1 MKWKNFHIFRIFE
14 KNETMATKATEK
26 SFLKQ
31 IPNSPLNEERIL
43 DIVYSNLLEQEPI
56 SFIKNFTKFND
67 KYISDLLK
75 ISIRTLR
82 NYTLMGAMIKTKL
95 EKEHWIRILSL
106 YKHGE
111 EVFGDKDLFI
121 EWLNEENYYFDNNPP
136 IHYLDTASGIKL
148 IDNQLTGMQYGD
160 NA

>member
-1 MKWKNFHIFRIFE
+1 MTTATAEKNF
-14 KNETMATKATEK
+14 
-26 SFLKQ
+26 LKE
-31 IPNSPLNEERIL
+31 IPNSPLNEDKIL
-43 DIVYSNLLEQEPI
+43 NII
-56 SFIKNFTKFND
+56 SLDLFDRQSIAFIKKFTKFND
-67 KYISDLLK
+67 HDISDLLK

-82 NYTLMGAMIKTKL
+82 NYTLVGAMLKTKL
-95 EKEHWIRILSL
+95 EKEHWIKILSL

-121 EWLNEENYYFDNNPP
+121 EWLNENNYYFENKPP
-136 IHYLDTASGIKL
+136 IYYIDTAAGIKF

>member
-1 MKWKNFHIFRIFE
+1 MKVATKEKNF
-14 KNETMATKATEK
+14 
-26 SFLKQ
+26 LKE
-31 IPNSPLNEERIL
+31 IPNSPLNEDKIL
-43 DIVYSNLLEQEPI
+43 SLISTDLLENQSI
-56 SFIKNFTKFND
+56 NFLKDFTKFND
-67 KYISDLLK
+67 QYISDLLN

-82 NYTLMGAMIKTKL
+82 SYTLVGAILKTKL
-95 EKEHWIRILSL
+95 AKEHWIKILSL

-121 EWLNEENYYFDNNPP
+121 AWLNEPNYFFDHKPP
-136 IHYLDTASGIKL
+136 IHFIDTVAGIKF

>member
-1 MKWKNFHIFRIFE
+1 MPATTAE
-14 KNETMATKATEK
+14 KNL
-26 SFLKQ
+26 LKE
-31 IPNSPLNEERIL
+31 IPNSPLNEEKIL
-43 DIVYSNLLEQEPI
+43 RVVSSNLLDKQSI

-67 KYISDLLK
+67 QDISDLLK

-82 NYTLMGAMIKTKL
+82 NYTVVGALLKTKL
-95 EKEHWIRILSL
+95 AKEHWIKILSL

-121 EWLNEENYYFDNNPP
+121 EWLNESNYYFDNKPP
-136 IHYLDTASGIKL
+136 IHFIDTAAGIKF

>member
-1 MKWKNFHIFRIFE
+1 MTTATAEKNF
-14 KNETMATKATEK
+14 
-26 SFLKQ
+26 LKE
-31 IPNSPLNEERIL
+31 IPNSPLNEDKIL
-43 DIVYSNLLEQEPI
+43 NII
-56 SFIKNFTKFND
+56 SLDLFDRQSIAFIKKFTKFND
-67 KYISDLLK
+67 HDISDLLK

-82 NYTLMGAMIKTKL
+82 NYTLVGAMLKTKL
-95 EKEHWIRILSL
+95 EKEHWIKILSL

-121 EWLNEENYYFDNNPP
+121 EWLNENNYYFDNKPP
-136 IHYLDTASGIKL
+136 IYYIDTAAGIKF

>member
-1 MKWKNFHIFRIFE
+1 
-14 KNETMATKATEK
+14 MATTASEK

-43 DIVYSNLLEQEPI
+43 EIVYSSWLDMEPI
-56 SFIKNFTKFND
+56 SSIKKYTKFND

-75 ISIRTLR
+75 ISVRTLR
-82 NYTLMGAMIKTKL
+82 NYSVMGAMIKTKL

-111 EVFGDKDLFI
+111 EVFGDMDLFI
-121 EWLNEENYYFDNNPP
+121 EWLNVENYYFDNKTP